1 MSLFQNRISWNEI
14 KKIVEDYTSRTVSGD
29 PEAVLLHYADLA
41 AIQALDHQYEYA
53 YFGDV
58 HMNDDSF
65 GEQHIFQYIFPD
77 DTPANT
83 METANSGVAT
93 YGNIVRNV
101 LFNKV
106 AAIPSTAGCTH
117 VLAYKIPLATA
128 FGTIYTYSNATLP
141 VTGWS
146 KAGTTY
152 THAAGTA
159 NTLSFAL
166 SLPAGNYVLYATATL
181 SAGSVDF
188 GTDETGAIIQ
198 LTGTGSQS
206 GSYEFYSNGSGSVL
220 TVIPSSS
227 FVGSFAEANIYIKQ
241 IIYS

>member
-83 METANSGVAT
+83 METANSGVAS

-128 FGTIYTYSNATLP
+128 FGTTYTYSDATLP

-146 KAGTTY
+146 KVGTTY
-152 THAAGTA
+152 THVAGTS

-166 SLPAGNYVLYATATL
+166 SLPAGNYIMHVTATIT
-181 SAGSVDF
+181 AGTLDF
-188 GTDETGAIIQ
+188 GTDETGAGIQ
-198 LTGTGSQS
+198 LTGAGVQT
-206 GSYEFYSNGSGSVL
+206 GSYEFYSTGTGTVL
-220 TVIPSSS
+220 TSIPSNT
-227 FVGSFAEANIYIKQ
+227 FIGSFTEANIYIQ
-241 IIYS
+241 NIIYS

>member
-65 GEQHIFQYIFPD
+65 GDEHSFQYIFPD
-77 DTPANT
+77 GTSVNT
-83 METANSGVAT
+83 LAIPTTGVAS
-93 YGNIVRNV
+93 YGNVVHNV
-101 LFNKV
+101 LFNKIV
-106 AAIPSTAGCTH
+106 TIPTTAGCTH
-117 VLAYKIPLATA
+117 ILAYKIPLATE
-128 FGTIYTYSNATLP
+128 FGTIYTYSDATLP
-141 VTGWS
+141 VTGWG
-146 KAGTTY
+146 KVGTTY

-166 SLPAGNYVLYATATL
+166 SLPAGNYILHATATITSGTL
-181 SAGSVDF
+181 NF
-188 GTDETGAIIQ
+188 GTDEIGSGFQLSGAGVQ
-198 LTGTGSQS
+198 TGT
-206 GSYEFYSNGSGSVL
+206 YEFYSTGIGTIL
-220 TVIPSSS
+220 AAIPSNT
-227 FVGSFAEANIYIKQ
+227 FVGSFTEANIYIQ
-241 IIYS
+241 NIIYS

>member
-29 PEAVLLHYADLA
+29 PEAVLLHYEDLA
-41 AIQALDHQYEYA
+41 VIQALDHQYA

-65 GEQHIFQYIFPD
+65 GEQHIFQYMFPD
-77 DTPANT
+77 DTPSNT

-101 LFNKV
+101 LFNNV
-106 AAIPSTAGCTH
+106 AAIPTTAGCTH

-128 FGTIYTYSNATLP
+128 FGNTYIYTDATLP

-159 NTLSFAL
+159 FTLSFDL
-166 SLPAGNYVLYATATL
+166 SLPAGNYVVYATATIT
-181 SAGSVDF
+181 AGTVQF
-188 GTDETGAIIQ
+188 GTDEIGGGLQ
-198 LTGTGSQS
+198 LSGVGVQS
-206 GSYEFYSNGSGSVL
+206 GSFEFYSTG
-220 TVIPSSS
+220 TASS
-227 FVGSFAEANIYIKQ
+227 FVVVPSSDFIGSFTEANIYIQ
-241 IIYS
+241 QMIYS